1 MIGVR
6 AKGQETAYEGI
17 AMNEF
22 DRKVREA
29 TGDDLHS
36 TGVTTIQ
43 ANVGLVCNQQCVHCH
58 VAASPLRKETMSWET
73 MTFILRAAATIEC
86 KSVEI
91 TGGAPEL
98 NPHFRRFVEA
108 LRGAGIPVLVRTNL
122 TVLDMPGM
130 ESMPEFFGD
139 HEVRL
144 VASLPCYLEENVDR
158 QRGPGAH
165 AGSIRALRRL
175 NAVGF
180 GRESRFPLVLVYNP
194 LGPQLPP
201 NQSGLEED
209 YRRELKNR
217 YDVDFTSLITITNMP
232 IGRFAGVLKK
242 ENQFNAYARLL
253 RDSFNPATIEG
264 LMCRYQIN
272 VDWEGTIYDCDFN
285 LALKLPVDH
294 GAPTRVRDFAPSIHS
309 RRRVVTAGHCFGCTA
324 GCGSSCKGALA

>member
-1 MIGVR
+1 
-6 AKGQETAYEGI
+6 
-17 AMNEF
+17 MNEF
-22 DRKVREA
+22 DRKIRGA

-43 ANVGLVCNQQCVHCH
+43 ANVGLVCNQQCAHCH
-58 VAASPLRKETMSWET
+58 VEASPLRKETMNWET
-73 MTFILRAAATIEC
+73 MDLVSRAAASIDC

-98 NPHFRRFVEA
+98 NPHFRRFVEV
-108 LRGAGIPVLVRTNL
+108 LHGAGIPVLVRTNL
-122 TVLDMPGM
+122 TALNTPGM
-130 ESMPEFFGD
+130 ESMPGFFHE
-139 HEVRL
+139 HEVGL

-158 QRGPGAH
+158 QRGAGAH
-165 AGSIRALRRL
+165 AGSIRALRTL
-175 NAVGF
+175 NAAGY
-180 GRESRFPLVLVYNP
+180 GRDTGLPLTLVYNP

-201 NQSGLEED
+201 SQSGLEED

-217 YDVDFTSLITITNMP
+217 YDVDFTNLITITNMP

-242 ENQFNAYARLL
+242 ENQYDAYIRLL

-264 LMCRYQIN
+264 VMCRYQIN
-272 VDWEGTIYDCDFN
+272 VDWEGTIFDCDFN

-294 GAPTRVRDFAPSIHS
+294 GAPSDIRGFAPSVHS
-309 RRRVVTAGHCFGCTA
+309 RRRVVTADHCFGCTA